1 MIGIGTDVVD
11 IERFRHSLRRTP
23 SLKHR
28 VFTPAE
34 REYCES
40 RNDPTERY
48 AARFA
53 AKEAVL
59 KALGVGLGAAD
70 FHDIEV
76 VRDGD
81 GAPSLRL
88 AGRAAALSVDRG
100 VVRWFVSLSHTATV
114 AQAFVIA
121 DDASG
126 SGSVP
131 S

>member
-11 IERFRHSLRRTP
+11 IERFRSSLRRTP
-23 SLKHR
+23 GLKDR
-28 VFTPAE
+28 VFTRAE
-34 REYCES
+34 REYCDA
-40 RNDPTERY
+40 RTDPTERY

-76 VRDGD
+76 VRDD
-81 GAPSLRL
+81 AGAPSLRL
-88 AGRAAALSVDRG
+88 AGRAAALSDDRG

-121 DDASG
+121 DGPAESSTG
-126 SGSVP
+126 AP
-131 S
+131 